1 MPLIIMHAGKG
12 VCMETTRFVC
22 FDVETPNHYNNR
34 MSAIGI
40 TVIEKGKIVSEYY
53 SLVNPEQ
60 SFDYFNIQLTGIS
73 PRMVRNEKTF
83 PEIWE
88 EIRDTME
95 SGLLTAHNAAFDM
108 GVLGKCLRDYG
119 ISWKEE
125 VPYICTCQ
133 IGKRHLPDQGHKLD
147 ELCSH
152 YSISLDHHHAGSD
165 ASACAR
171 ILVNYMK
178 EGCDPDSSRRTYD
191 LLSCKTKPSRKPS
204 SRKKKSE

>member
-1 MPLIIMHAGKG
+1 
-12 VCMETTRFVC
+12 METTRFVC

-60 SFDYFNIQLTGIS
+60 SFDYFNVRLTGIS
-73 PRMVRNEKTF
+73 SSMVRNEKTF
-83 PEIWE
+83 PEVWE
-88 EIRDTME
+88 DICDIMG

-152 YSISLDHHHAGSD
+152 YNIALDHHHAGSD

-178 EGCDPDSSRRTYD
+178 EGYDPDNNIRTYD
-191 LLSCKTKPSRKPS
+191 LLSCRTKPAKKPS
-204 SRKKKSE
+204 TRKKKSE

>member
-1 MPLIIMHAGKG
+1 
-12 VCMETTRFVC
+12 METTRFVC

-88 EIRDTME
+88 EIRDTMGS
-95 SGLLTAHNAAFDM
+95 SGQM
-108 GVLGKCLRDYG
+108 
-119 ISWKEE
+119 
-125 VPYICTCQ
+125 P
-133 IGKRHLPDQGHKLD
+133 P
-147 ELCSH
+147 
-152 YSISLDHHHAGSD
+152 
-165 ASACAR
+165 
-171 ILVNYMK
+171 
-178 EGCDPDSSRRTYD
+178 
-191 LLSCKTKPSRKPS
+191 
-204 SRKKKSE
+204 